1 MTLVQVAVHAL
12 LTGVTLLVPDRKSV
26 ALVLDRKSVILV
38 PVLVLPQN
46 YLVPDQVALLALHQK
61 SVVLVPDQAAQDPMV
76 LATLVQEYVLRQA
89 FRSES

>member
-12 LTGVTLLVPDRKSV
+12 LTGVTL
-26 ALVLDRKSVILV
+26 
-38 PVLVLPQN
+38 
-46 YLVPDQVALLALHQK
+46 LVPDQVALLALHQK

-89 FRSES
+89 FCSES

>member
-1 MTLVQVAVHAL
+1 MFLPSY
-12 LTGVTLLVPDRKSV
+12 LTPQISIHSISKDVM
-26 ALVLDRKSVILV
+26 LV

-46 YLVPDQVALLALHQK
+46 WPDQVALLHQK
-61 SVVLVPDQAAQDPMV
+61 SAVLVPDQAAQDPMV

>member
-12 LTGVTLLVPDRKSV
+12 GVTLLVPD
-26 ALVLDRKSVILV
+26 
-38 PVLVLPQN
+38 
-46 YLVPDQVALLALHQK
+46 QK

-76 LATLVQEYVLRQA
+76 LAALVQEYVLRQA